1 MRVLYDH
8 QTFSLQRFGGISR
21 YFSELIEHFDICPD
35 CDVEPALAL
44 WINRNEYIR
53 SYRKNSFL
61 DELYPHSFAF
71 PGKNRITNLLNQPRS
86 SNMIRKGSFDV
97 FHPTYY
103 FDYYSNILNKP
114 YVITVYDMIHER
126 FPDYLVRDPIR
137 KTKRAVVEN
146 ADAIIAI
153 SEHTKKDLVELF
165 GIPED
170 LVRVI
175 HLSASGGTSSPSQ
188 KIPLPDADFILF
200 VGNRDGYKN
209 FDFFVQAAAPF
220 IHENNRIFLYCAGGG
235 DFSEKELFLLE
246 EYGLKERAIQ
256 KEVSDSELKFLYEN
270 ARVFVFPS
278 LYEGF
283 GIPVLESMN
292 HGCVPLLSNSSSLP
306 EIGAE
311 AAFYFDPRDKDSF
324 VSTLESAWKEGKER
338 DTILRAGKK
347 RAADFSW
354 KKTAEKTAEVYRSLL

>member
-1 MRVLYDH
+1 MKVLYDH

-21 YFSELIEHFDICPD
+21 YFSELIGHFDSCSDCGIEPD
-35 CDVEPALAL
+35 LAL

-53 SYRKNSFL
+53 SYRNDPFF
-61 DELYPHSFAF
+61 DGLYPHSLNF
-71 PGKNRITNLLNQPRS
+71 PGKNRITHLLNLPRS
-86 SNMIRKGSFDV
+86 LSAIGKGNFDV

-103 FDYYSNILNKP
+103 YDYYLNTLKKP

-137 KTKRAVVEN
+137 KTKRLVVEK
-146 ADAIIAI
+146 ADRIITI

-165 GIPED
+165 GIPGD
-170 LVRVI
+170 RIRVVY
-175 HLSASGGTSSPSQ
+175 LSASLDGFLPS
-188 KIPLPDADFILF
+188 KDLPLPDSDFLLF

-209 FDFFVQAAAPF
+209 FPFFVGAVAPF
-220 IHENNRIFLYCAGGG
+220 LHENKRIFLYCAGGG
-235 DFSEKELFLLE
+235 RFSEKETALLN
-246 EYGLKERAIQ
+246 EYGLVGRTIQ
-256 KEVSDSELKFLYEN
+256 REVGDSELKFLYQK

-292 HGCVPLLSNSSSLP
+292 NGCVPLLANSSSLP
-306 EIGAE
+306 EIGGE
-311 AAFYFDPRDKDSF
+311 AAFYFDPKNERGFLSA
-324 VSTLESAWKEGKER
+324 LESAWKDGAKR
-338 DTILRAGKK
+338 DSTLRAGKK

-354 KKTAEKTAEVYRSLL
+354 KTTAEKTAEVYRSLL